1 MTEPA
6 ARNRQDPLARAAE
19 AAAAA
24 YPAQTPLA
32 AAPEQMPLG
41 TAASWVGAGFIGT
54 VSADLVL
61 GVLDDAALAAA
72 AGVPAGTVAPR
83 DVLHGTLEAAVS
95 GFGTGVLGESYLADP
110 AQFMASAD
118 TSTYALR
125 DAFGNIVAWFGIA
138 VSAAGQDTPAASAA
152 PHTPAATDS
161 PVDVA
166 AGLNRISSVEMQLT
180 VEIGRTRMSVRD
192 VLNLEPGKIVELDR
206 SAGAPAD
213 VLLNGRKIAHG
224 EVVVVD
230 QDYAIRITR
239 ILDSAEDNA

>member
-1 MTEPA
+1 MTEP
-6 ARNRQDPLARAAE
+6 RSRQEQLARAAE

-24 YPAQTPLA
+24 YPAQTPLS

-41 TAASWVGAGFIGT
+41 TAATWVGAGFIGT

-72 AGVPAGTVAPR
+72 AGVPTGTVAPR
-83 DVLHGTLEAAVS
+83 DVLHGTLEAAVA

-110 AQFMASAD
+110 ALFMASAD
-118 TSTYALR
+118 ASTYALR
-125 DAFGNIVAWFGIA
+125 DAFGNIVAWFGISVSTA
-138 VSAAGQDTPAASAA
+138 VPAAA
-152 PHTPAATDS
+152 PNTPAATDF

-239 ILDSAEDNA
+239 ILDSAEDHS

>member
-1 MTEPA
+1 MTDSRP
-6 ARNRQDPLARAAE
+6 RQDQLARAAE

-24 YPAQTPLA
+24 YPAQTPLS
-32 AAPEQMPLG
+32 AAPERMPLG
-41 TAASWVGAGFIGT
+41 TPATWVGAGFIGT

-72 AGVPAGTVAPR
+72 AGVPTGTVAPR
-83 DVLHGTLEAAVS
+83 DVLHGTLEAAVA

-125 DAFGNIVAWFGIA
+125 DTFGNIVAWFGITVAAA
-138 VSAAGQDTPAASAA
+138 VPA
-152 PHTPAATDS
+152 PNTPAATDF

-239 ILDSAEDNA
+239 ILDSAEDQS

>member
-1 MTEPA
+1 MTAP
-6 ARNRQDPLARAAE
+6 RSPQDPLARAAE

-24 YPAQTPLA
+24 YPAQTPLS
-32 AAPEQMPLG
+32 AAPERMPPG
-41 TAASWVGAGFIGT
+41 TAATWVGAGFIGT
-54 VSADLVL
+54 ASADVVL

-83 DVLHGTLEAAVS
+83 DVLHGTLEAAVA

-110 AQFMASAD
+110 ALFMASAD

-125 DAFGNIVAWFGIA
+125 DAFGNIVAWFGISVA
-138 VSAAGQDTPAASAA
+138 QAAPAAAAA
-152 PHTPAATDS
+152 PHTPAATGF

-213 VLLNGRKIAHG
+213 VLLNGRKIAQG

-239 ILDSAEDNA
+239 ILDSAEDHA

>member
-1 MTEPA
+1 MTES
-6 ARNRQDPLARAAE
+6 RSRQDQLAGAAE

-24 YPAQTPLA
+24 YPAQTPLS

-41 TAASWVGAGFIGT
+41 TAATWAGAGFIGS

-110 AQFMASAD
+110 ALFMASAD

-125 DAFGNIVAWFGIA
+125 DAFGNIVAWFGIS
-138 VSAAGQDTPAASAA
+138 VSQAAPAAA
-152 PHTPAATDS
+152 PNTPAATDF

-239 ILDSAEDNA
+239 ILDSAEDHS